1 MRHSRV
7 RRSVMSDNI
16 HTLGN
21 WINHG
26 ALADGNKV
34 AIDDRGVTIS
44 YGMLDERVNRL
55 AQRLIDAGY
64 RNGDRIATVAGNS
77 IDQVVLFFACAKA
90 GLVLAPLSWRHTA
103 TELAE
108 LLVRSKAS
116 LLLTEDEFQTLASEA
131 LKHAGLDI
139 PLVELGSE
147 GIETEVPAVAYESG
161 EPWRP
166 VVDSDPVLL
175 IFTSG
180 SEAAPRV
187 PC

>member
-64 RNGDRIATVAGNS
+64 RNGDRIATVAGNNRPGG
-77 IDQVVLFFACAKA
+77 VVLCLCQGGPDVSTA
-90 GLVLAPLSWRHTA
+90 VLAPHRDRTGR
-103 TELAE
+103 T
-108 LLVRSKAS
+108 
-116 LLLTEDEFQTLASEA
+116 
-131 LKHAGLDI
+131 
-139 PLVELGSE
+139 
-147 GIETEVPAVAYESG
+147 
-161 EPWRP
+161 
-166 VVDSDPVLL
+166 
-175 IFTSG
+175 
-180 SEAAPRV
+180 
-187 PC
+187 PCTQ